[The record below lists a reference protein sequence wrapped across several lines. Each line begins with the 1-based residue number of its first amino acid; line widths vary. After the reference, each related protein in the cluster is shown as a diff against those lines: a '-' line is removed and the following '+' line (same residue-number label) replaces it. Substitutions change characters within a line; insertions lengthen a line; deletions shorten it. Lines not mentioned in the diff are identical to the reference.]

1 MFEPFKF
8 YNQNQDSFMRL
19 ITEKETIKILT
30 YKKLIDAL
38 HQMYRS
44 DYQMPLRH
52 HHFYPAENDQ
62 ENTLILMPSW
72 NEKYLGN
79 KQIILAPGNTERKIP
94 TVSALYSLFDVETGT
109 PLCIM
114 EAGELTARRTA
125 CKSALAAQFLA
136 PEDAKTLLVMGGGR
150 VAQHLIPA
158 HCGVRDYQNI
168 EVWLRNPDKFE
179 SFKNQ
184 LPQELQAKVKFAPDL
199 QKAVSKA
206 DVISAATMTVD
217 PLIKGEWIK
226 KGCYLDLV
234 GSYKPHMREA
244 DDAVIQKSQ
253 IFVDSREGA
262 LHETGEMAIPIKEGL
277 LQKSDIRADLT
288 ELCRGQHPGRT
299 SADETI
305 LFKSAGL
312 AIEDLAG
319 AIVVYESL
327 QK

>member
-1 MFEPFKF
+1 ME
-8 YNQNQDSFMRL
+8 YVTN
-19 ITEKETIKILT
+19 EEVAKILS
-30 YKKLIDAL
+30 YSKLIEAL
-38 HQMYRS
+38 QKMFCS
-44 DYQMPLRH
+44 EYQMPLRH
-52 HHFYPAENDQ
+52 HHFYPAENEE

-79 KQIILAPGNTERKIP
+79 KQIILAPGNAVKEIP
-94 TVSALYSLFDVETGT
+94 TVSAMYTLFDVETGV

-125 CKSALAAQFLA
+125 CKSALAARFLA
-136 PEDAKTLLVMGGGR
+136 PQSAKNLLILGGGR

-158 HCGVRDYQNI
+158 HCEVRDYQNI
-168 EVWLRNPDKFE
+168 EVWLRSPEKFE
-179 SFKNQ
+179 AFKIK
-184 LPQELQAKVKFAPDL
+184 LPPELQPKVNLASDL
-199 QKAVSKA
+199 KKAIQKA

-217 PLIKGEWIK
+217 PIIKGEWLK
-226 KGCYLDLV
+226 DGCYLDLV

-244 DDAVIQKSQ
+244 DDKTIQRSQ

-262 LHETGEMAIPIKEGL
+262 LHETGEMAIPIKQGL
-277 LQKSDIRADLT
+277 FEESDVRADLT
-288 ELCRGQHPGRT
+288 ELCRKQHPGRT
-299 SADETI
+299 SDNEII

-327 QK
+327 QN